1 MELAIKSKEILT
13 HVKTE
18 AGSGDTLYIV
28 DLGCGDGKKVTKLA
42 QNALDLYDNVE
53 ICVVDISQNILDA
66 ASANIEEKFSGS
78 GKVKVSTVCSDIKS
92 LAGNENYQSFIDSSD
107 DNLLHTFLGTTY
119 CNDDLCDT
127 TELMHNLMGR
137 FGLFGIYTFEP
148 ELYKEIIDNYRGEDG
163 LSYQMLKNMDEQF
176 PDYDPKM
183 FEYNVKM
190 LMEDYRRG
198 DINYGILAKVIT
210 SFRLLE
216 PISVGSEVH
225 ERGKVIEGA
234 FSIKPTDQQVYRI
247 LGKHFDI
254 LQNHKSSN
262 VHLYLAE
269 NREKVSGR
277 G

>member
-78 GKVKVSTVCSDIKS
+78 GKVKVTTVCSDIKS
-92 LAGNENYQSFIDSSD
+92 LAGNEDYQAFVGSSD
-107 DNLLHTFLGTTY
+107 DNLLHIFLGTTY

-127 TELMHNLMGR
+127 TEIMHNLKGR
-137 FGLFGIYTFEP
+137 FGLFGIYTFDP
-148 ELYKEIIDNYRGEDG
+148 DLYEEIIDNYMGEDG
-163 LSYQMLKNMDEQF
+163 LSYQMLRNMGF
-176 PDYDPKM
+176 PEYDPAK
-183 FEYNVKM
+183 FQYNVKM
-190 LMEDYRRG
+190 LMEGYKKGKVD
-198 DINYGILAKVIT
+198 YGILAKVIT

-216 PISVGSEVH
+216 PVSVGSELH
-225 ERGKVIEGA
+225 EKNKVIEGA
-234 FSIKPTDQQVYRI
+234 FSIKPTDKQVYKI
-247 LGKHFDI
+247 LGKYFDI
-254 LQNHKSSN
+254 IQNHKASN

-269 NREKVSGR
+269 NRVSE
-277 G
+277 